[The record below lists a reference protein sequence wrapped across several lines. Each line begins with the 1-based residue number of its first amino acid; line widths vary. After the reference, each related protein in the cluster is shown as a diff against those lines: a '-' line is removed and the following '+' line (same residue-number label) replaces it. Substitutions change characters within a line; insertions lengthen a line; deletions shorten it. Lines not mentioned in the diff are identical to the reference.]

1 MAEAYF
7 THAQNGREDNVTRER
22 VIEEGEIPEVC
33 PCGYCDGEPNNE
45 VTDSSDS
52 NSDMNSEDMDMSSDN
67 ELNLTAECQVR
78 QMVSD
83 SMNADVMYMPETF
96 TPFQAC
102 AFELDYTLRIVE
114 NTTALTQIYDI
125 NEQPL
130 QPLYTQAPTPLPTLE
145 EVPTAPP
152 LSPTTLT
159 LPSQLPN
166 FPQLNGQQQEQ
177 DNLHQVHEQQQVDAT
192 PTSEQGLYSLY
203 AQEDTL
209 VEASCTAKVLKTNLT
224 VALPKGTVGFIIG
237 EVALLQT
244 TPLRIHN
251 TIITNTKPETV
262 QCFASIDSN
271 TRRTATVVKGMKLAR
286 LVVIKLEYAEMTM
299 EELGV
304 VNPPAPN
311 LTCYE
316 SHIAEHFFG

>member
-1 MAEAYF
+1 
-7 THAQNGREDNVTRER
+7 
-22 VIEEGEIPEVC
+22 
-33 PCGYCDGEPNNE
+33 
-45 VTDSSDS
+45 
-52 NSDMNSEDMDMSSDN
+52 
-67 ELNLTAECQVR
+67 
-78 QMVSD
+78 
-83 SMNADVMYMPETF
+83 MNADVMYMPETF

-102 AFELDYTLRIVE
+102 AFELDYTLRNVE
-114 NTTALTQIYDI
+114 NTTALTQIYDT

-130 QPLYTQAPTPLPTLE
+130 QPLYTHAPTPLPTLE
-145 EVPTAPP
+145 EVRYAPVVPTAPP
-152 LSPTTLT
+152 VSPTTLT
-159 LPSQLPN
+159 LPLQLPH
-166 FPQLNGQQQEQ
+166 FPQLNGQQQKQ
-177 DNLHQVHEQQQVDAT
+177 DNLQQVLEQQHVDAT
-192 PTSEQGLYSLY
+192 PTSEQGLYLLY

-271 TRRTATVVKGMKLAR
+271 TRRTASVVKGMKIAR
-286 LVVIKLEYAEMTM
+286 LIVIKLEHAEMTM

-304 VNPPAPN
+304 VNSTAPN